1 MSMLGRMPTFLT
13 THTGSL
19 PRPTDLTQLLHDRED
34 RKPTPNIEQRISEAV
49 KEAVR
54 RQVEAGVDVVN
65 DGEMG
70 KIGYSTYVTDRL
82 TGFDLAVEPTRRPPI
97 DLVEFPDLDTV
108 RRPTSPALRYAFSAV
123 CSGAIKPKNL
133 QAVQNDI
140 ATLKAAGA
148 AAGTDRL
155 FMSAASPGVVAFF
168 IPDQHYGNY
177 EAYLAAIAEAMRPEY
192 RAIVEAGITLQLDC
206 PDLAMAGARFP
217 SVAEFRRFAASNVEA
232 LNHAL
237 DGLPPE
243 HLRVHICWGNY
254 EGPHTHDVEL
264 KDIIDI
270 VLSAHAAGL
279 SLEACNPRHAHEW
292 RVFEDVKLPDD
303 RYLLPGVIDST
314 NNFVEHPDLVAERLL
329 NYGRLVGGE
338 RVMATSDCGFGTFA
352 GVSNV
357 ASSVVWAKFKSMAEG
372 ARRATERLRT
382 PAGVR

>member
-1 MSMLGRMPTFLT
+1 MGMLARMPTFLT

-34 RKPTPNIEQRISEAV
+34 RKPTPTIEQRISEAV
-49 KEAVR
+49 KQAVR
-54 RQVEAGVDVVN
+54 QQVEAGVDVVN

-70 KIGYSTYVTDRL
+70 KIGYSTYVKDRL
-82 TGFDLAVEPTRRPPI
+82 TGFEMAAEPTRRPPV
-97 DLVEFPDLDTV
+97 DLLEFPDLDMA
-108 RRPTSPALRYAFSAV
+108 RRPSSRALRYAFSAV
-123 CSGAIKPKNL
+123 CTGDIKPKNL

-148 AAGTDRL
+148 EAGAERL

-192 RAIVEAGITLQLDC
+192 RAIVEAGISLQLDC
-206 PDLAMAGARFP
+206 PDLAMAGSRFP
-217 SVAEFRRFAASNVEA
+217 SVEEFRRFAARNVEA

-279 SLEACNPRHAHEW
+279 SLEACNPRHAHES

-303 RYLLPGVIDST
+303 RYVVPGVIDST

-329 NYGRLVGGE
+329 NYASLVGGE
-338 RVMATSDCGFGTFA
+338 RVMAGSDCGFGTFA

-357 ASSVVWAKFKSMAEG
+357 APSVVWAKFKSMAEG
-372 ARRATERLRT
+372 ARRATERLRS